1 MMEYHCGKLPNVA
14 KKVFELGLKQY
25 SEEVDFII
33 RYLEFLIQI
42 GDENSELSYFYRF
55 SEAYSYI

>member
-42 GDENSELSYFYRF
+42 GDENSELLYFYRF
-55 SEAYSYI
+55 S